1 MEPPVASSKTWDSTS
16 HSIAT
21 SWDVFWCYEGWQEIA
36 DRLEAALPS
45 WAKLRRLDPSQPLK
59 DQVAHADVLIPT
71 SGLVD
76 EHVIRA
82 AAQCKLIAQPAAG
95 INSIAV
101 GVAKELGIP
110 VTNAPGKTGRNLVY
124 MHIEYY

>member
-1 MEPPVASSKTWDSTS
+1 MDPSATSKT
-16 HSIAT
+16 
-21 SWDVFWCYEGWQEIA
+21 WDVFWCYDGWQEIA

-45 WAKLRRLDPSQPLK
+45 WAKLRRVDPSQSLK

-82 AAQCKLIAQPAAG
+82 AVKCKLIAQPAAG

-110 VTNAPGKTGRNLVY
+110 VTNAPGEAGSTLGYWKFESKLSQTMVR
-124 MHIEYY
+124 ED